1 VDLLPS
7 RLENLNPRETNQI
20 KERKQ
25 FMKTCKPVL
34 MKTYKSM
41 LYVVGFALVFAT
53 AATAADNPIPSKHKI
68 ITFDAPGAGTGSGE
82 GTLPISINPAGKI
95 AGLTR
100 DANLV
105 RHGFLRD
112 KHGKFTV
119 FDDPNAGTGSGQG
132 TRGYS
137 INPMGAITGW
147 FDDATTGA
155 GRGYVRAPDGTITNF
170 DAPDA
175 GTGVG
180 QGTFPWGDGM
190 INPSGAIT
198 GWYTDSNNA
207 SHGFV
212 RAPDG
217 TITEFDVPGDSGGT
231 VPYGGINPNGTIAG
245 YYCDSINCYGFLRS
259 PKGHFTK
266 FSVSGAV
273 LTAAESINAAGATTG
288 WWQDTNSAYH
298 GFVRAPHG
306 KITKFDPPGTGKGSG
321 QGTVPWSINDAGVI
335 SGQYQDTSG
344 VYHGFVRAPDGK
356 IAKYDVPG
364 AGTGSGQGTQPS
376 VINNPGAITGD
387 YIDARGVYHGYLAKG
402 FSDLEYSDILP
413 EASGTF
419 NDQGPINGEGA
430 TTAVPR
436 ATTRRPSA
444 TLPE

>member
-1 VDLLPS
+1 MNRISVFRALAV
-7 RLENLNPRETNQI
+7 
-20 KERKQ
+20 
-25 FMKTCKPVL
+25 VL
-34 MKTYKSM
+34 T
-41 LYVVGFALVFAT
+41 FACI
-53 AATAADNPIPSKHKI
+53 ATAADAPQVTFEFQTLKHKI
-68 ITFDAPGAGTGSGE
+68 ITFDAPGAGTGSGQ
-82 GTLPISINPAGKI
+82 GTLPISINSARTI

-119 FDDPNAGTGSGQG
+119 FDDKNAGTGSGQG

-137 INPMGAITGW
+137 INPSGAITGW

-170 DAPDA
+170 DAKDA

-231 VPYGGINPNGTIAG
+231 VPYGGINPSGTVAG
-245 YYCDSINCYGFLRS
+245 YYCDSSNCYGFLRS

-288 WWQDTNSAYH
+288 WWQDANSAYH

-306 KITKFDPPGTGKGSG
+306 KIVRFDPLGAGTGSG
-321 QGTVPWSINDAGVI
+321 QGTIPWAINDAGVI
-335 SGQYQDTSG
+335 SGQYQDANN
-344 VYHGFVRAPDGK
+344 VYHGFVRAPDGT
-356 IAKYDVPG
+356 ITRYDVPG

-387 YIDARGVYHGYLAKG
+387 YIDASGVFHGYLAEG
-402 FSDLEYSDILP
+402 FSDLEYSDTLP
-413 EASGTF
+413 EASSTF
-419 NDQGPINGEGA
+419 NDQAPINSVGA

-444 TLPE
+444 TLPD

>member
-1 VDLLPS
+1 MWTS
-7 RLENLNPRETNQI
+7 RLPNNLTGENKSVN
-20 KERKQ
+20 KKRKQ

-34 MKTYKSM
+34 MKIYKSM
-41 LYVVGFALVFAT
+41 SCVVAFALVFAT

-68 ITFDAPGAGTGSGE
+68 IKFNAPGAGTGSGE
-82 GTLPISINPAGKI
+82 GTVPISINPAGKI

-100 DANLV
+100 DSNLV

-112 KHGKFTV
+112 KDGKFTV
-119 FDDPNAGTGSGQG
+119 FDDPNAAGGSGQG

-137 INPMGAITGW
+137 INPKGTITGW
-147 FDDATTGA
+147 FDDVTTGA

-175 GTGVG
+175 GKAPYP

-190 INPSGAIT
+190 INPSGAVT

-231 VPYGGINPNGTIAG
+231 VPYGGINAAGTTTG
-245 YYCDSINCYGFLRS
+245 YYCNQTNCYGFLRS
-259 PKGHFTK
+259 TDGTFTK
-266 FSVSGAV
+266 FHVSGAV

-288 WWQDTNSAYH
+288 WWQDANSAYH

-306 KITKFDPPGTGKGSG
+306 KITKFDPRGTGKGSG

-335 SGQYQDTSG
+335 SGQYQDASG
-344 VYHGFVRAPDGK
+344 VYHGFVRAADGK
-356 IAKYDVPG
+356 ITTYHLPG

-376 VINNPGAITGD
+376 VINNNGAITGD
-387 YIDARGVYHGYLAKG
+387 YIDAHGVYHGYLAKG
-402 FSDLEYSDILP
+402 LSDVEYSDRLL
-413 EASGTF
+413 EASSTF
-419 NDQGPINGEGA
+419 SDEGPIDDPGA

-436 ATTRRPSA
+436 DTTRRPNA